1 MRLQTKLGEFQEDL
15 AWTLVHEGGISNHPA
30 DPGRFTFKG
39 IAEAKHADKT
49 EFWKRVRYLKAQGV
63 TDQKLLAD
71 IELNRY
77 VGDIY
82 WKDYYEPLG
91 CPEMKTP
98 TLRRKV
104 FDTAVNVGRRRC
116 ARWIQ
121 RTLNLC
127 DRGSEKVG
135 LVLDGGIGPATL
147 KVLNGYAK
155 EDEFL
160 TKQVTGFQMSH
171 YQGIS
176 EKTSRFEVFIRGW
189 TNRAFEGVLGKMS
202 AMDHALADIVTDEDV
217 EASLI
222 TGDKVGQSL
231 APAWG

>member
-1 MRLQTKLGEFQEDL
+1 MGEFQEDL
-15 AWTLVHEGGISNHPA
+15 AWTLVKEGGISNHPA
-30 DPGRFTFKG
+30 DPGKFTFKG
-39 IAEAKHADKT
+39 IAEAKHPDKT
-49 EFWKRVRYLKAQGV
+49 AFWTRLKYLRAKGI
-63 TDQKLLAD
+63 TDQELLAD
-71 IELNRY
+71 IELNKH

-91 CPEMKTP
+91 CPQMKCP
-98 TLRRKV
+98 ILRRKA

-127 DRGSEKVG
+127 DRGSETDG
-135 LVLDGGIGPATL
+135 LILDGGIGPTTL

-176 EKTSRFEVFIRGW
+176 EKTKRFEAFIRGW
-189 TNRAFEGVLGKMS
+189 TNRAFEGVLGEMS
-202 AMDHALADIVTDEDV
+202 ATDHALADIVTEEDA

-222 TGDKVGQSL
+222 TGDKVGKSL